1 MWSAIYAGGKLI
13 RFDPDGAIDR
23 VIELPVSHPTCCC
36 FGGEALD
43 ALFVTSAIEPL
54 GPQERTTEP
63 LAGKV
68 LAFKPGVRGRA
79 EFKTRLCNNAQSID
93 DTGPNFLNAGA
104 TRTGSRRARHENFDS
119 NGFDQW

>member
-79 EFKTRLCNNAQSID
+79 EFKTRL
-93 DTGPNFLNAGA
+93 
-104 TRTGSRRARHENFDS
+104 
-119 NGFDQW
+119 